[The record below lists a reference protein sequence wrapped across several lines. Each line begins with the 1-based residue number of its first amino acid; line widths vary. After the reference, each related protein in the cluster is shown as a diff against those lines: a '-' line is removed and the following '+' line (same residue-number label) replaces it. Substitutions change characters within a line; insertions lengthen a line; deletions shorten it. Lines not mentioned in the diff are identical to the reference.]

1 LQITEEASDEYKQT
15 STEDMSVA
23 PVPVAAAVSEN
34 VQAGL
39 PKNMVPDPGWFDGD
53 RSKFEDWW
61 REIRLFLKS
70 NRVIETD
77 DRITAILARLRG
89 GVAGI
94 YTQRKLDELDKELG
108 TQDWDDFVK
117 ELKTTFSDKT
127 KAADA
132 EWKIETFKQGK
143 KNTADFIIEF
153 KALAMKADTDELHAI
168 FLLKKNVRH
177 DIIKTILGYPPIAMP
192 ETLREWKVA
201 ITSVGQGYES
211 MEGRQDYKT
220 STGTTY
226 GGRGQPM
233 DIGKS
238 NDNFKDG
245 KPKCFNCNKYGHM
258 AKECRAEKKERDTQT
273 CFKCDKKGHIAK
285 DCKGKQIM
293 KKRKVQEESDDED
306 DKKEEQGFGKDL
318 K

>member
-1 LQITEEASDEYKQT
+1 
-15 STEDMSVA
+15 MSGTPA
-23 PVPVAAAVSEN
+23 PGAAIASEN

-39 PKNMVPDPGWFDGD
+39 LKNMVSDPGWFDGD
-53 RSKFEDWW
+53 RMKFEDWW
-61 REIRLFLKS
+61 RGIRLFLKS
-70 NRVIETD
+70 NRVNGTD
-77 DRITAILARLRG
+77 DRITAILACIRG

-94 YTQRKLDELDKELG
+94 YTQKKLDELDEDND

-117 ELKTTFSDKT
+117 EIKTTFSDKS
-127 KAADA
+127 KAVDV
-132 EWKIETFKQGK
+132 EWKIEMFKQGK
-143 KNTADFIIEF
+143 QNTADFMIKF
-153 KALAMKADTDELHAI
+153 KALATKADTDELHTI
-168 FLLKKNVRH
+168 FLLKKNVRQ

-192 ETLREWKVA
+192 ETLKEWKVA
-201 ITSVGQGYES
+201 ITSVGQEYKS
-211 MEGRQDYKT
+211 TEGRHNYKT
-220 STGTTY
+220 NTGITY

-258 AKECRAEKKERDTQT
+258 AKECQLEKKEREIRT

-306 DKKEEQGFGKDL
+306 NKEEEKGFGEDL
-318 K
+318 E